1 MFINLQQSLKVESN
15 PIRHLLNKF
24 GFDISLMVEQR
35 KNITV
40 TDPIINSM
48 NIGIMVS
55 NEYNESLP
63 YSKINID
70 PDLTVVNKTIQK

>member
-1 MFINLQQSLKVESN
+1 
-15 PIRHLLNKF
+15 
-24 GFDISLMVEQR
+24 MVEQR